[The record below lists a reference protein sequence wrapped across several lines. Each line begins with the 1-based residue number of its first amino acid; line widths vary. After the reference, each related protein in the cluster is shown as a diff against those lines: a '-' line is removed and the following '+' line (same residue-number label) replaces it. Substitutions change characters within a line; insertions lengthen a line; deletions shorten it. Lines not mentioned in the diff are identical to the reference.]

1 MLPTQLLPLLT
12 DYKAL
17 LQQVDDWF
25 DRCQTKLG
33 SQLIHCRRGCSE
45 CCRGLFDI
53 TLLEAALLQQ
63 GLAQLPAEVQGRVL
77 QKSSYRLEELQSR
90 WTGFSS
96 PWLLN
101 SLPDEDWTA
110 MPEGDLTPC
119 PLLDSAGDCLVY
131 AYRPMTCRLHG
142 IPNIDLSG
150 ESFSDDFCSHNF
162 IGINPLLL
170 PELRWAFRRT
180 FAAEINLS
188 HTFTTVLCGRPLR
201 ELDTFIPTGLLI
213 DFSGTDWPAATSTL

>member
-1 MLPTQLLPLLT
+1 MNTLKLPTQLLPLLT
-12 DYKAL
+12 EYKDL
-17 LQQVDDWF
+17 LQQVDVWF
-25 DRCQTKLG
+25 DRCQTKIG

-53 TLLEAALLQQ
+53 TLLEVALLQQ

-77 QKSSYRLEELQSR
+77 QKSRYRLEELQSR
-90 WTGFSS
+90 WSGFTS

-101 SLPDEDWTA
+101 SLPEENWTA

-119 PLLDSAGDCLVY
+119 PLLDSDGDCLVY

-162 IGINPLLL
+162 IGI
-170 PELRWAFRRT
+170 
-180 FAAEINLS
+180 
-188 HTFTTVLCGRPLR
+188 
-201 ELDTFIPTGLLI
+201 
-213 DFSGTDWPAATSTL
+213 